1 VEEFCLARPSVVE
14 IYECRDAF
22 VADLNEAVSH
32 VIDLEDEPFARH
44 EAADFVRAADERLG
58 ALCRLLARA
67 VMIPPEDAPSL
78 DGLEAE
84 LRRAADAVSERDNSA
99 VSERADRIRKLR
111 LEAAE

>member
-1 VEEFCLARPSVVE
+1 LARPSAVE

-32 VIDLEDEPFARH
+32 VIDLEDEPLARR
-44 EAADFVRAADERLG
+44 ETANFVRAADERLG
-58 ALCRLLARA
+58 TLCRLLARA

-84 LRRAADAVSERDNSA
+84 LRRVAYAVSERDGSA
-99 VSERADRIRKLR
+99 VSERADRVRKLR